1 MICMTDSKCVIFL
14 SIMYLF
20 FFLQERDT
28 LSKNILNSD
37 IKIILKTKLIRNFA
51 SFFSAWFGEAY
62 ETRRPQYSKFISFK
76 LQDLVTLASCCY
88 PLLQTRSSG
97 IHEVEDSESDTV
109 DAKIKD
115 KSTPHTSPVNPQ
127 TVVLVQPTIK
137 LPDDEFLKQSHST
150 SR

>member
-1 MICMTDSKCVIFL
+1 MKL
-14 SIMYLF
+14 
-20 FFLQERDT
+20 ENP
-28 LSKNILNSD
+28 NI
-37 IKIILKTKLIRNFA
+37 K
-51 SFFSAWFGEAY
+51 
-62 ETRRPQYSKFISFK
+62 KFISFK

-127 TVVLVQPTIK
+127 TVHVVLVQPTIK